1 MQLNAVDQAFHS
13 TYKQLLVQG
22 HLKSNRTGVDTLMLP
37 AMMMKFDL
45 RGKKNPW
52 PSTKELRSQK
62 LGEEMEWFISG
73 SSSIKFLR
81 DRKNGIWDDW
91 FMPGTAVYDE
101 PVLRDL
107 TTQERVILA
116 CYKGLGDKMAAAIK
130 GRLASSGVGGSK
142 TLTVPL
148 NARESLTF
156 SDLPAIDKYIDTLG
170 IPRTVALWPA
180 TDPKNRL
187 TVDERMSVAAEL
199 GLIEGVTPLNSDHYP
214 AEMILDLLGV
224 RERRDVVMPV
234 SLKKR
239 LTRVSKNDSEK
250 WDAINR
256 VIDEDWE
263 KLRGNWVGEAIL
275 DAEGTQDYVVFRE
288 GRFQTVSLIPL
299 VAACVNQR
307 LNTLGVPAYPLLDA
321 DIGPGGY
328 GPQWRHWQDTQ
339 IVRRDDRQKYL
350 DQGYEEAGQ
359 LTNDSN
365 WGRGDVRGVTTH
377 HVMHR
382 EVDQLQACIDKLRTN
397 PDDRRMLVTAWNPG
411 LLWQAAL
418 PPCHLY
424 FQFMTSY
431 RTGKEV
437 YDDLLAERNLWNDFT
452 SNYYEDEQ
460 ILLNPETF
468 IAQFDNTDDVAF
480 REYTEAML
488 NAKHFRVP
496 TRHLHCLLVMRSSD
510 TPLGTPFNV
519 AQYALL
525 VHVVA
530 HVTNM
535 EAASL
540 TWVGGD
546 SHIYVNQIDAI
557 TTQLSRES
565 MPDCD
570 VRIHFERDLKE
581 IDDFTLDA
589 VSFSGYSHRGF
600 LDIPVAV

>member
-1 MQLNAVDQAFHS
+1 MTLNAVDKAFHD
-13 TYKQLLVQG
+13 TYSQLLNEG
-22 HLKSNRTGVDTLMLP
+22 HLKTNRTGVDTLMLP
-37 AMMMKFDL
+37 AMSMKFDL

-52 PSTKELRSQK
+52 PSTKELRDQK

-101 PVLRDL
+101 PVKREL
-107 TTQERVILA
+107 TLQDMIDV
-116 CYKGLGDKMAAAIK
+116 AIAQGHGPEIK
-130 GRLASSGVGGSK
+130 KIVEAHVAKSGVLGS
-142 TLTVPL
+142 LTVYVTNPDGTRSTWKSL
-148 NARESLTF
+148 PEYFGRELYRC
-156 SDLPAIDKYIDTLG
+156 LCEMG
-170 IPRTVALWPA
+170 IPSRV
-180 TDPKNRL
+180 
-187 TVDERMSVAAEL
+187 S
-199 GLIEGVTPLNSDHYP
+199 EG
-214 AEMILDLLGV
+214 GGK
-224 RERRDVVMPV
+224 PV

-239 LTRVSKNDSEK
+239 LTRVSKNDADTWTQIRWNLSEFHC
-250 WDAINR
+250 
-256 VIDEDWE
+256 
-263 KLRGNWVGEAIL
+263 
-275 DAEGTQDYVVFRE
+275 EGGGVEMTLPIWSGTEFV
-288 GRFQTVSLIPL
+288 QTDLNMEQ
-299 VAACVNQR
+299 VNQLWIC
-307 LNTLGVPAYPLLDA
+307 LNKLKVPAYPLLDA

-339 IVRRDDRQKYL
+339 LVNEDEVKAYL
-350 DQGYEEAGQ
+350 AQGYQQVIRVSHSEEFYGK
-359 LTNDSN
+359 
-365 WGRGDVRGVTTH
+365 V
-377 HVMHR
+377 VMHR
-382 EVDQLQACIDKLRTN
+382 EIDQLQNCIDKLRTN

-411 LLWQAAL
+411 LTWRCAL

-437 YDDLLAERNLWNDFT
+437 CEDLYGERDCWNDFL
-452 SNYYEDEQ
+452 S
-460 ILLNPETF
+460 ILWQDKQCILTPDTF
-468 IAQFDNTDDVAF
+468 IAKFDSDAGF
-480 REYTEAML
+480 REYMETIL
-488 NAKHFRVP
+488 NGDHYKIP

-525 VHVVA
+525 VHVIA

-557 TTQLSRES
+557 KEQLSRES

-570 VRIHFERDLKE
+570 VRIHFERDFKE

>member
-1 MQLNAVDQAFHS
+1 MTLNAVDQAFHS
-13 TYKQLLVQG
+13 TYKQLLALG
-22 HLKSNRTGVDTLMLP
+22 HLKTNRTGVDTLMLP
-37 AMMMKFDL
+37 AMSMKFDL

-52 PSTKELRSQK
+52 PSTKELKDQK

-116 CYKGLGDKMAAAIK
+116 CYKGLGDKMATAIK
-130 GRLASSGVGGSK
+130 GRLDSSGVGGSK

-156 SDLPAIDKYIDTLG
+156 SDLAAHCDLPAIDKYIDTLG
-170 IPRTVALWPA
+170 IPRTVTLWPSP
-180 TDPKNRL
+180 DPKNRL

-199 GLIEGVTPLNSDHYP
+199 GLIKDATPLNPEQYP

-224 RERRDVVMPV
+224 RERRDVVKPV

-239 LTRVSKNDSEK
+239 LSRVSKNDSER
-250 WDAINR
+250 WTQIRWNLSEFHCEAGGTEMTLAIWSGTEFVKTDVNYDQ
-256 VIDEDWE
+256 VQQLWGCLN
-263 KLRGNWVGEAIL
+263 KLK
-275 DAEGTQDYVVFRE
+275 
-288 GRFQTVSLIPL
+288 
-299 VAACVNQR
+299 
-307 LNTLGVPAYPLLDA
+307 VPAYPLLDA

-339 IVRRDDRQKYL
+339 LIDRGLVKEYEA
-350 DQGYEEAGQ
+350 QGYQ
-359 LTNDSN
+359 
-365 WGRGDVRGVTTH
+365 VVTR
-377 HVMHR
+377 VDANEDFYDKVVVHR
-382 EVDQLQACIDKLRTN
+382 EIDQLQNCIDKLRSN
-397 PDDRRMLVTAWNPG
+397 PDDRRILVTAWNPG
-411 LLWQAAL
+411 LTWRCAL

-424 FQFMTSY
+424 FQFMTSH
-431 RTGKEV
+431 RTGQEV
-437 YDDLLAERNLWNDFT
+437 YDDLFAERNLWHDFT
-452 SNYYEDEQ
+452 ARYQADHV
-460 ILLNPETF
+460 LLSPREF
-468 IAQFDNTDDVAF
+468 MDKFDNDADF
-480 REYTEAML
+480 RDYTAAML
-488 NAKHFRVP
+488 NTSHFRVP

-557 TTQLSRES
+557 KEQLSRES

-570 VRIHFERDLKE
+570 VRIQFERDLKE

-600 LDIPVAV
+600 LGIPVAV

>member
-1 MQLNAVDQAFHS
+1 MPLNAVDQAFHS
-13 TYKQLLVQG
+13 TYNQLLAEG
-22 HLKSNRTGVDTLMLP
+22 HLKHNRTGVDTLMLP
-37 AMMMKFDL
+37 AMSMRFDL
-45 RGKKNPW
+45 RGGKNPW
-52 PSTKELRSQK
+52 PSTKELKDKK

-91 FMPGTAVYDE
+91 FIPGTAVYDE
-101 PVLRDL
+101 PVQRDL
-107 TTQERVILA
+107 STKERVILA

-130 GRLASSGVGGSK
+130 GRLASSGVGGSQ

-148 NARESLTF
+148 NARESVTF
-156 SDLPAIDKYIDTLG
+156 SDLAAHCDLPAIDGYMDTLG
-170 IPRTVALWPA
+170 IPRTVLLWSAP
-180 TDPKNRL
+180 DPKNRL
-187 TVDERMSVAAEL
+187 TLDERMDVAAEL
-199 GLIEGVTPLNSDHYP
+199 GLIVDATPLNPEQYP
-214 AEMILDLLGV
+214 AEMIMDLLGI

-234 SLKKR
+234 SFKKR
-239 LTRVSKNDSEK
+239 LTRVSKNNSEAWTK
-250 WDAINR
+250 ICWAI
-256 VIDEDWE
+256 DDH
-263 KLRGNWVGEAIL
+263 A
-275 DAEGTQDYVVFRE
+275 DDGT
-288 GRFQTVSLIPL
+288 PL
-299 VAACVNQR
+299 VDDVVQIWRKDAFVKQALTASQQSHVTRVLDQ
-307 LNTLGVPAYPLLDA
+307 LEVPAWPLVDA

-339 IVRRDDRQKYL
+339 LIEKGELKAYEA
-350 DQGYEEAGQ
+350 QGYQ
-359 LTNDSN
+359 Y
-365 WGRGDVRGVTTH
+365 VTR
-377 HVMHR
+377 VDANEDFYDKVVVHR
-382 EVDQLQACIDKLRTN
+382 EIDQLQACIDKLRSN

-411 LLWQAAL
+411 LTWRCAL

-424 FQFMTSY
+424 FQFMTSH
-431 RTGKEV
+431 RPGQDV
-437 YDDLLAERNLWNDFT
+437 YNDLLGERNCWNEFDSCYYELIGVHLDEESFIFKFENDMQFRERAER
-452 SNYYEDEQ
+452 
-460 ILLNPETF
+460 LLNTQE
-468 IAQFDNTDDVAF
+468 F
-480 REYTEAML
+480 RI
-488 NAKHFRVP
+488 P
-496 TRHLHCLLVMRSSD
+496 TRHLHCLLLMRSSD
-510 TPLGTPFNV
+510 GPIGLPFNV

-557 TTQLSRES
+557 KEQLSRES

-570 VRIHFERDLKE
+570 VRITFERDLKE

>member
-1 MQLNAVDQAFHS
+1 MS
-13 TYKQLLVQG
+13 
-22 HLKSNRTGVDTLMLP
+22 
-37 AMMMKFDL
+37 MKFDL

-52 PSTKELRSQK
+52 PSTKELKDQK

-101 PVLRDL
+101 PKRRELSLQDRIDVAVARG
-107 TTQERVILA
+107 QGEEVKRRVEEHIA
-116 CYKGLGDKMAAAIK
+116 K
-130 GRLASSGVGGSK
+130 SGVEGAV
-142 TLTVPL
+142 TLYVTNPDGTRASWDGL
-148 NARESLTF
+148 PNYFARELGHHF
-156 SDLPAIDKYIDTLG
+156 SESG
-170 IPRTVALWPA
+170 IPNHV
-180 TDPKNRL
+180 
-187 TVDERMSVAAEL
+187 M
-199 GLIEGVTPLNSDHYP
+199 EG
-214 AEMILDLLGV
+214 GGK
-224 RERRDVVMPV
+224 PV

-239 LTRVSKNDSEK
+239 LSRVSKNDSERWTQIRWNLSEFHCEAGGTEMTLPIWSGTEFVK
-250 WDAINR
+250 TDVNYDQVQQLWICLN
-256 VIDEDWE
+256 
-263 KLRGNWVGEAIL
+263 KLK
-275 DAEGTQDYVVFRE
+275 
-288 GRFQTVSLIPL
+288 
-299 VAACVNQR
+299 
-307 LNTLGVPAYPLLDA
+307 VPAYPLLDA

-339 IVRRDDRQKYL
+339 LIDRGLVKEYEA
-350 DQGYEEAGQ
+350 QGYQ
-359 LTNDSN
+359 
-365 WGRGDVRGVTTH
+365 VVTR
-377 HVMHR
+377 VDANEDFYDKVVVHR
-382 EVDQLQACIDKLRTN
+382 EIDQLQNCIDKLRSN
-397 PDDRRMLVTAWNPG
+397 PDDRRILVTAWNPG
-411 LLWQAAL
+411 LTWRCAL

-424 FQFMTSY
+424 FQFMTSH
-431 RTGKEV
+431 RTGQEV
-437 YDDLLAERNLWNDFT
+437 YDDLFAERNLWHDFT
-452 SNYYEDEQ
+452 ARYQADHV
-460 ILLNPETF
+460 LLSPREF
-468 IAQFDNTDDVAF
+468 MDKFDNDVDF
-480 REYTEAML
+480 RDYTAAML
-488 NAKHFRVP
+488 NTSHFRVP

-557 TTQLSRES
+557 KEQLSRES

-570 VRIHFERDLKE
+570 VRIQFERDLKE